1 MVARVTKL
9 RSVATQLSAA
19 PWRCRFDRDERKV
32 RARNRC
38 TTDRIF
44 GATTETTDVGESL
57 TIILDIGESVTIGF
71 KLFEKLLC

>member
-57 TIILDIGESVTIGF
+57 TIILDIGESGF